1 MPKTCAWLF
10 DGDSDRW
17 QYGRAGV
24 KDGFEIGMQY
34 SMDEHPVYV
43 ENDDLS
49 AIHVYKGK
57 SVVKMNHFNRP
68 ITQFIFQVARLK
80 FGSTEIREPH
90 RSPVT
95 EPITKMTVTT
105 TILALLATRKP
116 VVSNAHAQK
125 SSTTL
130 NMIFQDMTG
139 TFSSMDEPKSILIPW

>member
-1 MPKTCAWLF
+1 
-10 DGDSDRW
+10 
-17 QYGRAGV
+17 
-24 KDGFEIGMQY
+24 MQY
-34 SMDEHPVYV
+34 SMDEYPVYV

-57 SVVKMNHFNRP
+57 SVIKMNHFNRP

-80 FGSTEIREPH
+80 FGSTEIKEPQ
-90 RSPVT
+90 RSLVT

-105 TILALLATRKP
+105 TTLALSATRKP

-130 NMIFQDMTG
+130 NMILQRMIG
-139 TFSSMDEPKSILIPW
+139 NFSWIVRPKKWKSTD

>member
-57 SVVKMNHFNRP
+57 YVIKMSK
-68 ITQFIFQVARLK
+68 IILFILQVARLK
-80 FGSTEIREPH
+80 FGSTEIKEPH

-130 NMIFQDMTG
+130 NMILQDRTG